1 MWLQR
6 IAAFFTSLFVLCSGL
21 ISVTPGLLTRLAAL
35 RVNEGRPEELQE
47 VEPCLFDGV
56 GCVLLAQPG
65 EHDHFLSKAA
75 VFVFEHNERGTQGV
89 ILGRQSAFSLGET
102 APGIGL
108 FAPNPLFIGGES
120 GPDMAIMFHRFD
132 LGGYA
137 KNVGGGIYVGGLRQA
152 RELVESRGAVP
163 NDFKFIFNN
172 VQWAPGLLQS
182 EIEQKRWDVIRMPT
196 SLVLEQKMASSIWT
210 KARNTIRSKDGSLLD
225 SDDFREDD

>member
-1 MWLQR
+1 
-6 IAAFFTSLFVLCSGL
+6 
-21 ISVTPGLLTRLAAL
+21 L
-35 RVNEGRPEELQE
+35 RANEGSPEVVQE
-47 VEPCLFDGV
+47 VEPCIFNGV

-75 VFVFEHNERGTQGV
+75 VFIFEHNERGTQGV

-108 FAPNPLFIGGES
+108 FAPNALFIGGES
-120 GPDMAIMFHRFD
+120 GPDMAIMFHKFD

-152 RELVESRGAVP
+152 RELVESRSAEP

-172 VQWAPGLLQS
+172 VQWAPGLLQN

-196 SLVLEQKMASSIWT
+196 SLILEQKMASSIWA
-210 KARNTIRSKDGSLLD
+210 KARNTLRSKGSLLD
-225 SDDFREDD
+225 SDESREDD